1 MGLPPRLSLE
11 LALLCLEV
19 VGSHLRLLLREA
31 LRRQLTWRLY
41 PGLSSRLGRRLG
53 VSSPRLSVALG
64 GLLRPDWGPLL
75 GWWRLDR

>member
-1 MGLPPRLSLE
+1 MLFRS

-31 LRRQLTWRLY
+31 LRRQRGRRLY
-41 PGLSSRLGRRLG
+41 PGLPSRLGRRLG
-53 VSSPRLSVALG
+53 RRLGVGSPRLSVALG